1 MEFTEVDLKY
11 VNDAVVLAMA
21 EYDNE
26 CEKCRQL
33 IKDNYKEHLQELITN
48 IFDDKHGMVAIEDGE
63 LIGYLSFFGPWD
75 GFFGDVKGAFSPLGG
90 SAFSGKDR
98 NKIASL
104 LFEKV
109 AEQLIKENICSIAI
123 CTYAHDEE
131 VAKSFVMN
139 GFGIRCSDA
148 IRDLNNNI
156 ELPINSDNIS
166 FSELERGKYR
176 YIRKLKIELAKHLS
190 KGPIF
195 FPVNIT
201 LIENWLNNDESR
213 IFIATDNDKVVG
225 YIEVGE
231 EGENFITD
239 TKVMKSIC
247 GAYFKEE
254 YRNKEVAARLLS
266 YICENLKL
274 EGVEFLGVD
283 CETLNPN
290 ALRFWGKYFE
300 NYTYSFHRRI
310 DERIIGFSKYLDE
323 I

>member
-1 MEFTEVDLKY
+1 MEFKQVDIKY
-11 VNDAVVLAMA
+11 VEEALVLAMA

-26 CEKCRQL
+26 CNRCGQL
-33 IKDNYKEHLQELITN
+33 IKDNYKEKLQELILN
-48 IFDDKHGMVAIEDGE
+48 LFKNKRGMVALKNGK
-63 LIGYLSFFGPWD
+63 LIGYLSFLGPWD

-90 SAFSGKDR
+90 SGFSGEDR
-98 NKIASL
+98 NKLASL

-109 AEQLIKENICSIAI
+109 SEELIKEEICSIAV

-131 VAKSFVMN
+131 IAKSFIMN

-148 IRDLNNNI
+148 IRDLNINI
-156 ELPINSDNIS
+156 NVEKFHEIS
-166 FSELERGKYR
+166 FSELEKGKR
-176 YIRKLKIELAKHLS
+176 KDIRPLKIELVRHLS

-195 FPVNIT
+195 FPCNRSSIETWVNRD
-201 LIENWLNNDESR
+201 ENR
-213 IFIATDNDKVVG
+213 IFIAKENNAIIG
-225 YIEVGE
+225 YIEVGH

-239 TKVMKSIC
+239 NKVMKSIC

-254 YRNKEVAARLLS
+254 YRNKNVAANLLN
-266 YICENLKL
+266 YICEELKSQ
-274 EGVEFLGVD
+274 GIGFLGVD

-310 DERIIGFSKYLDE
+310 DERIVGFDKYLDE